1 MLQRISS
8 IFLLVALVGSIS
20 TAAQADTVLEGS
32 TDGGAFFKIVVPD
45 GWNGDLVIYNHGF
58 DLSPIG
64 PTPDLGPL
72 AMLQLSEGYA
82 VAASSYRM
90 IGWALFRTRQDN
102 RKLYTTFK
110 QEFGEPNATYVNG
123 ASLGGIVTAQ
133 ALELANLGN
142 EVGAY
147 PFCGAVAG
155 SRNFDAG
162 IDLRLIY
169 DLVCDGVAGA
179 AIPGGPTGLPDPG
192 FPDFDFTDVDLGT
205 AVQVCTGV
213 LAPPEFRS
221 PEQAARLAQILAA
234 TTIPENFLLTDMGFA
249 VFGLS
254 NLIWAPEKLK
264 GKQGVGNA
272 HVHYSDSEI
281 NDNIERVTAKKG
293 SAKRLAK
300 YFTPTGH
307 LQDDTKIVSIHTDL
321 DGLVIVENES
331 EYQEVIDP
339 HNLTVGIVEE
349 AVPTH
354 CGFTQAEL
362 VAGWESLRGWVATD
376 VQPTVAE
383 IQGLCQGLE
392 GAGFAAG
399 PCRYNPAYVI
409 GDFDDRVPPR

>member
-1 MLQRISS
+1 V
-8 IFLLVALVGSIS
+8 VALVGSIS
-20 TAAQADTVLEGS
+20 TAAQADTMLEGS
-32 TDGGAFFKIVVPD
+32 TAGGAFFKIVVPD
-45 GWNGDLVIYNHGF
+45 SWNGDLVIYNHGF
-58 DLSPIG
+58 DLSEIG

-72 AMLQLSEGYA
+72 ASLQLSEGYA

-110 QEFGEPNATYVNG
+110 KEFGAPNATYVNG

-147 PFCGAVAG
+147 PFCGALAG

-169 DLVCDGVAGA
+169 DLVCEDVPGA

-192 FPDFDFTDVDLGT
+192 FPDYPFSDVDMAL
-205 AVQVCTGV
+205 AVNECTGI
-213 LAPPEFRS
+213 LAPPAFRS
-221 PEQAARLAQILAA
+221 PEQAARLDRILAE

-254 NLIWAPEKLK
+254 ELIFSPEKLK

-272 HVHYSDSEI
+272 HVHYSDPEI
-281 NDNIERVTAKKG
+281 NHNVERVTAKKG

-331 EYQEVIDP
+331 EYQKVIDP
-339 HNLTVGIVEE
+339 DNLTVGIVVED
-349 AVPTH
+349 VPTH
-354 CGFTQAEL
+354 CSGFSQAEL

-376 VQPTVAE
+376 AQPSVAE

-392 GAGFAAG
+392 GAGLAAG
-399 PCRYNPAYVI
+399 PCRYDPAYVI